1 MEDKVRETKKPCTYA
16 DYLTWPEDERWE
28 ILDGEPFAMTHRGQ

>member
-1 MEDKVRETKKPCTYA
+1 MPLPKYEQKYSYA

-28 ILDGEPFAMTHRGQ
+28 IIDGVHICMQHH

>member
-1 MEDKVRETKKPCTYA
+1 MPLPKENDNNYSYA

-28 ILDGEPFAMTHRGQ
+28 ISKR